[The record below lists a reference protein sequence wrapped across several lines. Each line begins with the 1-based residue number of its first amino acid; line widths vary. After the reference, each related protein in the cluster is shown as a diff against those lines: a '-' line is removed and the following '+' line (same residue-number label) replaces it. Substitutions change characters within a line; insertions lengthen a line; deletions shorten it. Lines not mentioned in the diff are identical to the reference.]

1 MASTTDTSQ
10 ATATETTE
18 TVREGEETGRAFLPN
33 DYRRFAKLVQRAR
46 QVKGNRY
53 EGKSPAT
60 QAKVDMLAES
70 VAAIFQADSD
80 DSNAQWSPFDID
92 AFMSGTALEVLPVA
106 TDDDETDDD
115 ESDDDES

>member
-1 MASTTDTSQ
+1 MTSTDTSQ
-10 ATATETTE
+10 ASATETTT
-18 TVREGEETGRAFLPN
+18 TVLEGEATGRAFLPN

-53 EGKSPAT
+53 EGKSDAT

-80 DSNAQWSPFDID
+80 DSNAQWSPFDIN
-92 AFMSGTALEVLPVA
+92 AFMAGTALEVLPVA
-106 TDDDETDDD
+106 DTDDD
-115 ESDDDES
+115 ESDEF